1 MKKVIIIGCTSG
13 IGFELARQYLKMGYM
28 VGGTGR
34 RKQILNDME
43 KEWKGKFFGAALDM
57 IDYDTVAPVCASLIS
72 RTGGMDICII
82 SAAFSSKNRALEF
95 SIENDII
102 RTNVN
107 GFAAAANFAA
117 RYFINQKSGH
127 LAGISSVAKYFGN
140 PGSLAYNASK
150 AFISTYMEGLS
161 LRLEKHSV
169 FVTDIRPGFVDTPMI
184 AGLKNAFW
192 LVPVD
197 KAARQ
202 IIKSIEKRKRIVYI
216 SKRWRIASWILPHLP
231 YHAFR
236 VLNKVESGENHLKGE
251 TGPLSE

>member
-13 IGFELARQYLKMGYM
+13 IGFELARQYLKMGYI

-34 RKQILNDME
+34 RAQILDDME
-43 KEWKGKFFGAALDM
+43 KEWKGRFFGATLDM
-57 IDYDTVAPVCASLIS
+57 TEYDTVAPVCASLLS
-72 RTGGMDICII
+72 KTGGMDLFII
-82 SAAFSSKNRALEF
+82 SAAFSSKNKSLEF
-95 SIENDII
+95 AVEDDII

-107 GFAAAANFAA
+107 GFVASANFAA
-117 RYFINQKSGH
+117 KYFINQKSGH

-169 FVTDIRPGFVDTPMI
+169 SVTDIRPGFVDTPMI
-184 AGLKNAFW
+184 AGLKHSFW
-192 LVPVD
+192 LVSVE

-202 IIKSIEKRKRIVYI
+202 IIQSIGKRKRIVYI

-231 YHAFR
+231 YRVFR
-236 VLNKVESGENHLKGE
+236 VLNKVDTGDHHLKGE
-251 TGPLSE
+251 TEPPSK

>member
-13 IGFELARQYLKMGYM
+13 IGFELARQYLSMGYM

-34 RKQILNDME
+34 RVQILDDME
-43 KEWKGKFFGAALDM
+43 KKWNNRFIGAALDM
-57 IDYDTVAPVCASLIS
+57 TNYDTVGTVLETLIS
-72 RTGGMDICII
+72 ETGGMDICII
-82 SAAFSSKNRALEF
+82 SAAFSNKNKSLEF
-95 SIENDII
+95 SVEDDII

-107 GFAAAANFAA
+107 GFVAATNFAVK
-117 RYFINQKSGH
+117 YFIRQKSGY

-169 FVTDIRPGFVDTPMI
+169 TVTDIRPGFVDTPMI
-184 AGLKNAFW
+184 AGLKDAFW
-192 LVPVD
+192 LVPVE

-202 IIKSIEKRKRIVYI
+202 IIQSIERRKRIAYI

-231 YHAFR
+231 YFVFR
-236 VLNKVESGENHLKGE
+236 ILNKV
-251 TGPLSE
+251 